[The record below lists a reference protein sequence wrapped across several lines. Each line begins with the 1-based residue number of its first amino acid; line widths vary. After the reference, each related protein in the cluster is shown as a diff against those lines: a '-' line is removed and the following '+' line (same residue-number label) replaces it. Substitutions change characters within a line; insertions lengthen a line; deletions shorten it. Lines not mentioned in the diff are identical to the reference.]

1 MSAKVALVTGGSS
14 GIGEAT
20 ALKLQELGYT
30 TYAAARR
37 VQRME
42 HLTEPGIRPL
52 AMDVTDDESMQSG
65 VKHILAE
72 QGRIDVLVNNAGYG
86 SYGAL
91 EDVPLSEARYQ
102 FEVNVFGAARLTQ
115 LVMPHMRAQHS
126 GTIVNIT
133 SMGGKICT
141 SLGGWYHA
149 TKFALEALSDCLRME
164 TRPFGINVVV
174 IEPGGIR
181 TEWPAIA
188 AGKLRKASGSGP
200 YANQA
205 DAVAA
210 SLSSEATARR
220 SSPPALIADTI
231 AKAVTA
237 QRPKTRYAV
246 GYGARPIIFL
256 HGALPDRGFDA
267 LMRRVTGVPS

>member
-1 MSAKVALVTGGSS
+1 MSTKVALVTGGSS
-14 GIGEAT
+14 GIGEAA

-42 HLTEPGIRPL
+42 HLTESGIRPL
-52 AMDVTDDESMQSG
+52 AMDVTDDDSMQSG
-65 VKHILAE
+65 VKQILAE

-115 LVMPHMRAQHS
+115 LVLPHMREQRS
-126 GTIVNIT
+126 GTIINIT
-133 SMGGKICT
+133 SMGGKIYT
-141 SLGGWYHA
+141 PLGAWYHA

-164 TRPFGINVVV
+164 VRPFGINVVV

-181 TEWPAIA
+181 TEWGGIA
-188 AGKLRKASGSGP
+188 AEKLRTVSGTGP
-200 YANQA
+200 YAEQA
-205 DAVAA
+205 RAVAE
-210 SLSSEATARR
+210 SLGSEASRR
-220 SSPPALIADTI
+220 RQSPPTLIADTI

-237 QRPKTRYAV
+237 RRPKTRYAV
-246 GYGARPIIFL
+246 GYGAKPMIFM
-256 HGALPDRGFDA
+256 HDVLPDRWFDA
-267 LMRRVTGVPS
+267 FILRATGVPS